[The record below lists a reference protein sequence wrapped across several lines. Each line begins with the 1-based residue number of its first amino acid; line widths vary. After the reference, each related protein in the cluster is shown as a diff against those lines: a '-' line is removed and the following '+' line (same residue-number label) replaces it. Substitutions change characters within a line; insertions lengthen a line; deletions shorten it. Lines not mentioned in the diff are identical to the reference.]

1 MGSIHWITNSLS
13 FDENFKFLIPL
24 GFILI
29 PLFLSLFFSI
39 LTVLVGPFLKLGF
52 NSIILFSAGL
62 ALSDYL
68 RAKILTGFP
77 WNLWSYSFSWVIEY
91 LQILEFV
98 GLFAF
103 NLISITIFM
112 APSILFLQ
120 IKKINKIFSLFLII
134 LIFFTIYIY
143 GDYSINQNKKKLE
156 NIENK
161 YNIKVI
167 SPNFKIEY
175 DLSIDQIEKRL
186 QYLIRYSNPEKNL
199 KTLFI
204 WPEGVFSGYNFSQI
218 KILKEIF
225 KKHFSKNHLIL
236 FGVNRFDP
244 YQIGTYNS
252 LIIVNHQMEILEEY
266 RKQKLVPFG
275 EFLPFEKF
283 LNNFGIKKITEGYGS
298 FLKGKNK
305 II

>member
-1 MGSIHWITNSLS
+1 M
-13 FDENFKFLIPL
+13 
-24 GFILI
+24 
-29 PLFLSLFFSI
+29 
-39 LTVLVGPFLKLGF
+39 
-52 NSIILFSAGL
+52 
-62 ALSDYL
+62 
-68 RAKILTGFP
+68 
-77 WNLWSYSFSWVIEY
+77 
-91 LQILEFV
+91 
-98 GLFAF
+98 
-103 NLISITIFM
+103 
-112 APSILFLQ
+112 
-120 IKKINKIFSLFLII
+120 
-134 LIFFTIYIY
+134 
-143 GDYSINQNKKKLE
+143 E

-298 FLKGKNK
+298 FLKGKKQNNIK
-305 II
+305 INNMNILPLICYEIIFTELIQKSEVSTNLLVNISEDGWFGRSIGPHQHFTKSIFRAIEQTLFSLGQLIRA

>member
-1 MGSIHWITNSLS
+1 
-13 FDENFKFLIPL
+13 
-24 GFILI
+24 
-29 PLFLSLFFSI
+29 
-39 LTVLVGPFLKLGF
+39 
-52 NSIILFSAGL
+52 
-62 ALSDYL
+62 
-68 RAKILTGFP
+68 
-77 WNLWSYSFSWVIEY
+77 
-91 LQILEFV
+91 
-98 GLFAF
+98 
-103 NLISITIFM
+103 M

-134 LIFFTIYIY
+134 LIFFIIYIY

-175 DLSIDQIEKRL
+175 DFFKDQIEKRL

-225 KKHFSKNHLIL
+225 KNIL
-236 FGVNRFDP
+236 
-244 YQIGTYNS
+244 
-252 LIIVNHQMEILEEY
+252 
-266 RKQKLVPFG
+266 
-275 EFLPFEKF
+275 
-283 LNNFGIKKITEGYGS
+283 
-298 FLKGKNK
+298 
-305 II
+305 